1 MKLRSQRPLEHN
13 MEIPVYL
20 FTGFLESGKTLFIQD
35 TLEDSR
41 FNAGEKTL
49 LLVCEEGEEEYR
61 PDKFSGR
68 NVTIETIED
77 AEELTEEHLAG
88 LLAKAGAERVL
99 VEYNGMWNIQQFY
112 DAMPEG

>member
-1 MKLRSQRPLEHN
+1 

-49 LLVCEEGEEEYR
+49 LLVCEEGEEE
-61 PDKFSGR
+61 
-68 NVTIETIED
+68 
-77 AEELTEEHLAG
+77 
-88 LLAKAGAERVL
+88 
-99 VEYNGMWNIQQFY
+99 
-112 DAMPEG
+112 